1 MARRSEMGE
10 HVVGLL
16 SPLGEASY
24 RFMFGGFSVYLDG
37 LMIGIVADEVF
48 LLRADDENR
57 PDFEARGIP
66 AFRPYPDKDQTMPYY
81 AVPDDVFE
89 DPDEFLEWA
98 RRSREAAV
106 RLQAAKGVRKRG
118 AKKVP

>member
-10 HVVGLL
+10 YVVDLL

-24 RFMFGGFSVYLDG
+24 RFMFGGFGVYLDG

-57 PDFEARGIP
+57 PDFEVRGIP

-89 DPDEFLEWA
+89 DPDEFLRWA
-98 RRSREAAV
+98 QRSR
-106 RLQAAKGVRKRG
+106 QAALRHKAQAKPPGKR
-118 AKKVP
+118 AKRA

>member
-1 MARRSEMGE
+1 MPRRSEMGE
-10 HVVGLL
+10 YVVDLL

-24 RFMFGGFSVYLDG
+24 RFMFGGFGVYLDG

-48 LLRADDENR
+48 LLRTDDENR

-89 DPDEFLEWA
+89 DPDEFMRWA
-98 RRSREAAV
+98 QRSR
-106 RLQAAKGVRKRG
+106 QAALRHKAGAKPPRKR
-118 AKKVP
+118 AKS